1 MLRTCL
7 QARLCNTLRFPSRL
21 IYFSRSL
28 GSINSQ
34 NEDAKKIKSA
44 KSETK
49 KVQIRAEPVQSMKR
63 QPPTEK
69 NSDRLEQDEIDKT
82 TLTDKNVESLYEK
95 KSPVEHILLRPDTY
109 VGSTQPHTQMI
120 WVINPATNKM
130 EEKNITFIPALLKLF
145 DEILVNAAD
154 NKQRCKSMK
163 EIRVDIDEKN
173 LSIKIKNDGKG
184 IPIIYHEKYD
194 CYIPQLIFGN
204 LLTGSNFNDSIAKVT
219 GGRNGYGAVIFQFYS
234 IFHSIYPS
242 FLGYVIE
249 IDKYFFQSI
258 YP

>member
-7 QARLCNTLRFPSRL
+7 QARLCNSLRFPSRL

-49 KVQIRAEPVQSMKR
+49 KVQIRAEPVQPMKR

-145 DEILVNAAD
+145 DE
-154 NKQRCKSMK
+154 
-163 EIRVDIDEKN
+163 
-173 LSIKIKNDGKG
+173 
-184 IPIIYHEKYD
+184 KYD

-242 FLGYVIE
+242 FLGY
-249 IDKYFFQSI
+249 
-258 YP
+258 